1 MPPKRVV
8 EVFII
13 PVIITDQIYMRA
25 GRGLSRGNCR
35 ALTWEINGGHG
46 GPSG

>member
-8 EVFII
+8 EVSII
-13 PVIITDQIYMRA
+13 PVITDQIYMRA

-35 ALTWEINGGHG
+35 AFTWGINSGGHG